1 MSPVLLL
8 LKECERVPEKAVE
21 GEGEVT
27 RLRDLGRAS
36 MLGTSEP
43 WGQRYRGRG
52 GKDEGFG

>member
-1 MSPVLLL
+1 MLR
-8 LKECERVPEKAVE
+8 ECERVPVKAVE

-27 RLRDLGRAS
+27 RLRDLGRES

-43 WGQRYRGRG
+43 WGQGYRERG